1 MCLEHVNA
9 SVSSDAVESHLKVL
23 TKLPADLVLV
33 GVQLELQEVEEVV
46 VSLLAS
52 PRGQQ
57 ARKKEPV
64 WLHG

>member
-1 MCLEHVNA
+1 M
-9 SVSSDAVESHLKVL
+9 L

-46 VSLLAS
+46 VSLPTS

-57 ARKKEPV
+57 ARKREPV
-64 WLHG
+64 WLHV